1 VFVIRKLK
9 TLILVAVLTLSFLS
23 VLPGAVQAAIAVA
36 LDTTNQVI
44 NAATIYT
51 TSPNTQDQVLSD
63 VLASEQTILPK
74 ASGFLNSSVLKG
86 QDGTKVVTLNQ
97 WKDLSS
103 FQAYEAKQT
112 PDTTIS
118 AANPRTFVFEI
129 KQTETRS
136 NTPAIAEHG
145 AIMFSEFK
153 MKDPDKQ
160 SELEEIVSQMMP
172 GVMQMIP
179 GLQWAAMAPS
189 TDKTTIS
196 LIAQWN
202 SREDFESLGKNP
214 GFDKETNYW
223 QAYADNEHDLFDVV
237 KIIR

>member
-1 VFVIRKLK
+1 MK
-9 TLILVAVLTLSFLS
+9 TLILTAVLTLSFLGI
-23 VLPGAVQAAIAVA
+23 LPGTAQAATSVA
-36 LDTTNQVI
+36 LDTTNQVL
-44 NAATIYT
+44 NVATIYT
-51 TSPNTQDQVLSD
+51 TSPATQNQVLSE
-63 VLASEQTILPK
+63 VLASEQTTLPE
-74 ASGFLNSSVLKG
+74 APGFLNSSVLKG
-86 QDGTKVVTLNQ
+86 QDGTKVVALNQ
-97 WKDLSS
+97 WKDVSS
-103 FQAYEAKQT
+103 FQAYEVKQT
-112 PDTTIS
+112 PDTAIS

-129 KQTETRS
+129 KKIATR
-136 NTPAIAEHG
+136 NTTPAIAEHG

-153 MKDPDKQ
+153 MKDPNKQ
-160 SELEEIVSQMMP
+160 SELAEIVSQMMP

-223 QAYADNEHDLFDVV
+223 QTYADNEHDLFDVV
-237 KIIR
+237 KIIHL